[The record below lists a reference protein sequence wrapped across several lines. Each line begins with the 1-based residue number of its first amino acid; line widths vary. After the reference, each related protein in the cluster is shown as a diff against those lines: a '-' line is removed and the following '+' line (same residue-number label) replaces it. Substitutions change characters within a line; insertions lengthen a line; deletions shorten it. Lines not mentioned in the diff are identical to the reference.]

1 MSPWRREPVPNQK
14 TTVGSLRDSET
25 LFRRPARAVRMC
37 VSTVSRPDAARTG
50 HACCRAPPRV
60 HRARWIHLRASKP
73 GDSGRHR
80 SVAVWRRSQQ
90 ARSFEGSGHL
100 GPHDRAHARLSS
112 ARLGTPVTRR
122 ASEFNRLTAPK
133 TPPYPGAFSTR
144 QGFCRRGGSP
154 HRLPAGSEEPEG
166 GSCGTP
172 PL

>member
-37 VSTVSRPDAARTG
+37 VSTVSRPDVARTG

-60 HRARWIHLRASKP
+60 HRAQWIHLRASKP

-133 TPPYPGAFSTR
+133 TPPTKTNTPGIYV
-144 QGFCRRGGSP
+144 
-154 HRLPAGSEEPEG
+154 
-166 GSCGTP
+166 
-172 PL
+172 